1 MATYDQLKGDAI
13 NAYLQGGGTQ
23 ANVDAYF
30 TANPAPNFDRLAADA
45 ANWYGS
51 EPAARD
57 DVKEYLGL
65 QRSSPSAADLL
76 QASRSGRGSLH
87 NALMDTG
94 SEHKNAVLN
103 KSPSSND
110 WASLDAESMARTGG
124 QWMASW
130 GDQLNATPVWKNGT
144 GPAPGASGSPTSG
157 TLGSGAGAGGGY
169 GALGSGG
176 GYGTLGSGSGG
187 GSYALPEASA
197 AAQALRD
204 LQMGAT
210 RGLQGLLSRDTT
222 AERKAM
228 EKALYKGQKQGI
240 NTAADRAR
248 AQMLEGTFG
257 RGVGSSSIL
266 VELAGRG
273 QQEHADAL
281 ARARREAYTQAGAEE
296 RADLASALGLFNT
309 TGSLATTGLQG
320 EANVMLANLAREQQE
335 SQFSRNLGFQGSE
348 NAANRAQ
355 AASQFGQNLGLQN
368 AQLAQQGS
376 QFGQN
381 LAFQGS
387 ENAANRALQGSQ
399 FDANLQFLGGENAAN
414 RALTTDQAALNR
426 QMTEQMARMGYDFT
440 GAQNQATRDLQT
452 YLAQTGQTFS
462 AEQNAA
468 TRDLQRYLADTGQT
482 FAGQQ
487 NQAARDQQRYLAET
501 GQTFTG
507 QQNQATRDQAM
518 QILLLQL
525 AQQQGIAD
533 DNRMAAGIGTGITGI
548 GAILNPFI
556 KQYLQGLGED

>member
-57 DVKEYLGL
+57 DVKEYFGL

-87 NALMDTG
+87 NALMDAG
-94 SEHKNAVLN
+94 SDYKNAVLN

-110 WASLDAESMARTGG
+110 WAALDAESMARTGG
-124 QWMASW
+124 QWQASW
-130 GDQLNATPVWKNGT
+130 GDQLNATPVWTNGT
-144 GPAPGASGSPTSG
+144 PTSG
-157 TLGSGAGAGGGY
+157 TLGSGGGGGGSGTLGSGGGGGGY
-169 GALGSGG
+169 GALGSGGGGGGGG

-335 SQFSRNLGFQGSE
+335 SQFSRNLGFQGQRE
-348 NAANRAQ
+348 R
-355 AASQFGQNLGLQN
+355 
-368 AQLAQQGS
+368 
-376 QFGQN
+376 
-381 LAFQGS
+381 
-387 ENAANRALQGSQ
+387 
-399 FDANLQFLGGENAAN
+399 
-414 RALTTDQAALNR
+414 R
-426 QMTEQMARMGYDFT
+426 QPRPGRESVRPEP
-440 GAQNQATRDLQT
+440 R
-452 YLAQTGQTFS
+452 
-462 AEQNAA
+462 
-468 TRDLQRYLADTGQT
+468 
-482 FAGQQ
+482 FAKR
-487 NQAARDQQRYLAET
+487 AARP
-501 GQTFTG
+501 
-507 QQNQATRDQAM
+507 
-518 QILLLQL
+518 
-525 AQQQGIAD
+525 
-533 DNRMAAGIGTGITGI
+533 AG
-548 GAILNPFI
+548 
-556 KQYLQGLGED
+556 